1 MKLIDMSDYN
11 RAAKA
16 YWAFMVLAGSI
27 VVGWSIK
34 SFQHLS
40 ASQWMQ
46 FAALLSL
53 VALASFF
60 PIRIP
65 STNSSFTASDIFTFL
80 ACLILGVPAAVI
92 VGVVDA
98 FVSSKR
104 TSKRLVSW
112 IGGPAIVAVT
122 VYLSGKAFYFV
133 LKNYPQI
140 ALNPLG

>member
-40 ASQWMQ
+40 ASQWLQ
-46 FAALLSL
+46 FGALLSL

-65 STNSSFTASDIFTFL
+65 STNSSLCSEFEWERSSPEL
-80 ACLILGVPAAVI
+80 PARAARQI
-92 VGVVDA
+92 GAIDLL
-98 FVSSKR
+98 
-104 TSKRLVSW
+104 TSAES
-112 IGGPAIVAVT
+112 
-122 VYLSGKAFYFV
+122 F
-133 LKNYPQI
+133 
-140 ALNPLG
+140 